1 VGLAESAAFVASK
14 NPDRLQGSHLE
25 SML

>member
-14 NPDRLQGSHLE
+14 NPDRLQRSHLE